1 MKVEHNTERR
11 FANGDEIITIR
22 AFLHEVTTCDN
33 LKWGRWIIKLSID
46 DRSES
51 FREVLL
57 YTGDDF
63 IWFRGVASGMRAQAM
78 AFTQHGYR
86 LKRKLVTLLGSN
98 WENILIGMHWGYW
111 YAANI

>member
-11 FANGDEIITIR
+11 FINGDEIITIR

-33 LKWGRWIIKLSID
+33 LRWGRWIIKLSLD

-63 IWFRGVASGMRAQAM
+63 IRFRGVASSMRARAI
-78 AFTQHGYR
+78 HYRGYR
-86 LKRKLVTLLGSN
+86 LKRKLITLLGSN
-98 WENILIGMHWGYW
+98 WENILIGIHFGYW
-111 YAANI
+111 YDT